1 MRIVDIMS
9 DGERVA
15 TLTETP
21 DGVVFDPPEQAEMM
35 ARVLTRDG
43 SAWVTPKDGAAF
55 LDGVLAW
62 WSELYTYAVER
73 R

>member
-9 DGERVA
+9 DGERIA

-21 DGVVFDPPEQAEMM
+21 EGIVFDPPEQAEMM
-35 ARVLTRDG
+35 TRVLTRDG
-43 SAWVTPKDGAAF
+43 SAILTPKDGAAF

-62 WSELYTYAVER
+62 WSGSYAYAVER
-73 R
+73 T